1 MIVDL
6 WVGDV
11 ELNDIVEHMA
21 PGHGGAVDAVYCD
34 PPWNAGIAK
43 IFRNWAG
50 ATGDQFS
57 LPNLVEYTVHQLADV
72 CRAGPWF
79 LDVGPNPKLWLDAV
93 RRIRPDAVSR
103 PATWSNGKLTHV
115 VQSGASTLMP
125 SGLEGEESTEWIF
138 NYFVAMGVES
148 VLDPFIGKGL
158 TVRHAVPLG
167 ISVYGMEL
175 NAKRL
180 SVAEALADELMG
192 AI

>member
-11 ELNDIVEHMA
+11 ELNDIYEHIA
-21 PGHGGAVDAVYCD
+21 PGTVDAIYCD

-43 IFRNWAG
+43 IFRRWAG
-50 ATGDQFS
+50 KAGSQFS
-57 LPNLVEYTVHQLADV
+57 LPNLVEYAVAQFADV
-72 CRAGPWF
+72 CPTGPWF
-79 LDVGPNPKLWLDAV
+79 IDVGAHPDLWLNAVRSVRRDAV
-93 RRIRPDAVSR
+93 AR
-103 PATWSNGKLTHV
+103 PAMVSNGNLTHV
-115 VQSGASTLMP
+115 IQSGTSALMP
-125 SGLEGEESTEWIF
+125 DGLEGEQSTEWIF
-138 NYFVAMGVES
+138 NYFVDMGVES

-180 SVAEALADELMG
+180 AVAEALADHLMG

>member
-6 WVGDV
+6 WVGDA
-11 ELNDIVEHMA
+11 ETGDIGDHMS
-21 PGHGGAVDAVYCD
+21 GITVDAVYCD

-57 LPNLVEYTVHQLADV
+57 LTNLVGCTVRQLSLV
-72 CRAGPWF
+72 CPGGPWF
-79 LDVGPNPKLWLDAV
+79 LDVGPRPDLWLEAV
-93 RRIRPDAVSR
+93 RRVRPWAVSR
-103 PATWSNGKLTHV
+103 PATWGDKHRRTYI
-115 VQSGASTLMP
+115 VQSEASALMP
-125 SGLEGEESTEWIF
+125 SELHGEESTEWVF
-138 NYFVAMGVES
+138 NYFVDMGVES

-180 SVAEALADELMG
+180 SVAEALADELTG

>member
-6 WVGDV
+6 WVGDA
-11 ELNDIVEHMA
+11 ETGDIGDHMD
-21 PGHGGAVDAVYCD
+21 GTTVDAVYCD

-57 LPNLVEYTVHQLADV
+57 LGELAKRTVRQLQAA
-72 CRAGPWF
+72 CPRGPWF
-79 LDVGPNPKLWLDAV
+79 LDVGPYPDLWWNAV
-93 RRIRPDAVSR
+93 KVSRPDAVVRS
-103 PATWSNGKLTHV
+103 ATWSDGKLTHV
-115 VQSGASTLMP
+115 IQSRASSLMP
-125 SGLEGEESTEWIF
+125 SGLEGEESTEWVF
-138 NYFVAMGVES
+138 NYFVDMGVES

>member
-11 ELNDIVEHMA
+11 ELNHIYEHIA
-21 PGHGGAVDAVYCD
+21 PGTVDAVYCD

-50 ATGDQFS
+50 ATGEGFS
-57 LPNLVEYTVHQLADV
+57 LPNLVEYTVAQLADV
-72 CRAGPWF
+72 CPTGPWF
-79 LDVGPNPKLWLDAV
+79 LDVGPRPDHWLEAV
-93 RRIRPDAVSR
+93 RHVRPWAASR
-103 PATWSNGKLTHV
+103 PATWGSEYRPTHI
-115 VQSGASTLMP
+115 VQSGASAMMP
-125 SGLEGEESTEWIF
+125 SELHGQESTEWVF
-138 NYFVAMGVES
+138 NYFVDMGVES

-158 TVRHAVPLG
+158 TLAHALPLG

-180 SVAEALADELMG
+180 RVAEALADELMG